1 MCFEIYTRRGNISVI
16 KQQHVMYK
24 KGIFYDILFFLYKK
38 KRVSMK
44 DLTFLY
50 RYFFVSYRIRYDLSI
65 PESSLLQFL
74 LYV

>member
-38 KRVSMK
+38 REY
-44 DLTFLY
+44 L
-50 RYFFVSYRIRYDLSI
+50 
-65 PESSLLQFL
+65 
-74 LYV
+74 